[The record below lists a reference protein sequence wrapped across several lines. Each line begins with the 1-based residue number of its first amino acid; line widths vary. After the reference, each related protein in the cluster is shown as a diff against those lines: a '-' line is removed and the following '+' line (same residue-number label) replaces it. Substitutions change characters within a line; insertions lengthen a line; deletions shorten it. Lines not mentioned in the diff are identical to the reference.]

1 MNDAERW
8 TAALV
13 LALAVHFFIL
23 QPSWLRLERP
33 GSTGQMVLVHLSA
46 NQVRVGENPG
56 VNILDA
62 HSSND
67 EANLADQRRK
77 IYNRY
82 LDEISDAIHA
92 RRFEY
97 GRRDLIGVAEFGF
110 IIEPSG
116 MFSNIELLGGSGHPD
131 LDRAAEHAVQAASG
145 VVKRPLELGSENI
158 AVLMPIKYQYD
169 LH

>member
-1 MNDAERW
+1 MDDAERW
-8 TAALV
+8 IAALV
-13 LALAVHFFIL
+13 LALAAHFFIL

-33 GSTGQMVLVHLSA
+33 SSTGQMVLVQFST
-46 NQVRVGENPG
+46 NQVQAGENPG

-62 HSSND
+62 HSGSD
-67 EANLADQRRK
+67 EASLADQRRK
-77 IYNRY
+77 VYNRY

-116 MFSNIELLGGSGHPD
+116 MFSNITLLGSSGHRD
-131 LDRAAEHAVQAASG
+131 LDRAAEHAVRAASG
-145 VVKRPLELGSENI
+145 VIKRPSELGSENI
-158 AVLMPIKYQYD
+158 AVLMPIKYQYE